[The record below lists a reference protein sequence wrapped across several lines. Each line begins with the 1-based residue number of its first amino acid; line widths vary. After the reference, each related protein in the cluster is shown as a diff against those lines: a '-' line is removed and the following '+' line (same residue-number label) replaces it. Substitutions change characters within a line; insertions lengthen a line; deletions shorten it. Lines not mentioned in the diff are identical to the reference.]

1 MSEVGLMEEID
12 SERLQKLGEETVK
25 CPVCGK
31 KALRV
36 GIYLYD
42 VPCFGKV
49 ILETGRC
56 ESCGFKWTDVTMVEA
71 GKGKRL
77 RLRVKG
83 EKELRALVVKSSS
96 ATVIIPELGVEIKP
110 GPAAMGY
117 ITTVEGVVRRVLEHV
132 PSECFNKSSECYKVV
147 KTLEDAAEGRIEFT
161 LILEDP
167 MGRSG
172 IKGEGVSIEEEEL
185 T

>member
-1 MSEVGLMEEID
+1 MSEVGLMEGID
-12 SERLQKLGEETVK
+12 SERLRKLGEELLK
-25 CPVCGK
+25 CPVCGVR
-31 KALRV
+31 ALRV

-42 VPCFGKV
+42 VPHFGEV

-56 ESCGFKWTDVTMVEA
+56 QSCGYRWTDVTVAEA
-71 GKGKRL
+71 GSGRRL

-83 EKELRALVVKSSS
+83 DKELRALVVKSSS
-96 ATVIIPELGVEIKP
+96 ATVIIPELGVEIRP
-110 GPAAMGY
+110 GPAAVGY
-117 ITTVEGVVRRVLEHV
+117 ITTVEGIVRRVLEHV
-132 PSECFNKSSECYKVV
+132 PSECFNEGSGCHDVIKM
-147 KTLEDAAEGRIEFT
+147 LEDAANGKIGFT

-172 IKGEGVSIEEEEL
+172 IKGEGVSVEEEEL

>member
-1 MSEVGLMEEID
+1 LIEGIE
-12 SERLQKLGEETVK
+12 SERLKKLGEETLR

-31 KALRV
+31 KTLKV
-36 GIYLYD
+36 EIYLYD
-42 VPCFGKV
+42 VPHFGKV
-49 ILETGRC
+49 LLETGRC
-56 ESCGFKWTDVTMVEA
+56 ESCGFRWSDVTVAEA

-77 RLRVKG
+77 KLKVKG
-83 EKELRALVVKSSS
+83 EKELRALVVKSST
-96 ATVIIPELGVEIKP
+96 ATVTIPELGVEIRP

-117 ITTVEGVVRRVLEHV
+117 ITTVEGIVRKVLEHV
-132 PSECFNKSSECYKVV
+132 PSECFKENSECNDVV
-147 KTLEDAAEGRIEFT
+147 RMLEAAADGKMEFT

-172 IKGEGVSIEEEEL
+172 IKGDGVVVEEEEL

>member
-1 MSEVGLMEEID
+1 MEGID
-12 SERLQKLGEETVK
+12 SERLRKLGEETLK

-42 VPCFGKV
+42 VPYFGEV

-56 ESCGFKWTDVTMVEA
+56 ESCGFRWTDVTLAEA

-83 EKELRALVVKSSS
+83 DRELRALVVKSSS
-96 ATVIIPELGVEIKP
+96 ATIIMPELGVEIRP
-110 GPAAMGY
+110 GPAAVGY
-117 ITTVEGVVRRVLEHV
+117 ITTVEGIVRKVLEHV
-132 PSECFNKSSECYKVV
+132 PSECFNEGSECHDVV
-147 KTLEDAAEGRIEFT
+147 KMLEDAADGRMKFT

-172 IKGEGVSIEEEEL
+172 IKGEGVIVEEEEL
-185 T
+185 S